1 LESRTTEGSKTFAI
15 IIDEA
20 HSSWGGK
27 TSTAMSHA
35 LSNPTEDDEE
45 EETDP
50 EDTVN
55 EALTKRKMAPLARS
69 KDNSALR

>member
-1 LESRTTEGSKTFAI
+1 
-15 IIDEA
+15 
-20 HSSWGGK
+20 
-27 TSTAMSHA
+27 MSHA

-45 EETDP
+45 KETDP